1 VSDGLAERRV
11 SKAGQ
16 LPHKSRVTN
25 HQPDAPCLPQQFAFP
40 PRQARTARLRV
51 LSPHGDAAGD
61 AGPEA
66 GAVSLGALAF
76 GAATGDP
83 GSLLAPAPGTP

>member
-1 VSDGLAERRV
+1 MGRAAQTSPARR
-11 SKAGQ
+11 SAAQWSG
-16 LPHKSRVTN
+16 
-25 HQPDAPCLPQQFAFP
+25 
-40 PRQARTARLRV
+40 RV

-61 AGPEA
+61 AGPGA